1 MYKKLFSEF
10 QNIRWLINDVTVSW
24 EFDHLNHVVFLSTTK
39 IINNY

>member
-1 MYKKLFSEF
+1 MDKKLFSEF

-24 EFDHLNHVVFLSTTK
+24 EFDNLTVVFLSTTK